1 MELNHELK
9 IMKAL
14 FYILVLLFFY
24 SCGEA
29 DCNQVKKAYY
39 PDEYYIF
46 VTQSK
51 VDLTWIKLE
60 GYVPETSK
68 RSSVM
73 VHNNWGIG
81 EDEIDYGD
89 VILKRKGAL
98 PLTIHKKDT
107 IITHDWYCR
116 GKPYQ

>member
-29 DCNQVKKAYY
+29 DCNQIKKAYF

-60 GYVPETSK
+60 G
-68 RSSVM
+68 
-73 VHNNWGIG
+73 
-81 EDEIDYGD
+81 
-89 VILKRKGAL
+89 LFRKPVREQAL
-98 PLTIHKKDT
+98 WFTTTGVLERMK
-107 IITHDWYCR
+107 
-116 GKPYQ
+116 